1 MGMEVVD
8 NNKMILD
15 FIDKHSNS
23 HDLPIMSQIINA
35 IHSNDISKL
44 FVFTLDYNDIEK
56 DIRDYILNLLDFNK
70 VSKIFSDNIK
80 KVVARENREFYN
92 KIVDLNIKIRL
103 KNFLYDSNKNEFP
116 NLVPIRSLNSSRMG
130 SYVCFR
136 GVIRNIEIPKG
147 SIRKIKFRCLNCD
160 ELMTFDFNDLDDGF
174 DGKQCR
180 FCSGDEGK
188 NLEAVVIPGS
198 STDIQILTVEEFTH
212 DSESDTSSVAVII
225 DGDLANRFNLGD
237 PVVITGNIRFDVYND
252 AVVNQLKK
260 KQTDLKYYKYL
271 SSYGGAMNGIDVG
284 FFIEANYMEK
294 INDTNIIFNN
304 ITDEELEQIQ
314 EMRKDPHL
322 VEKMVQSFAPHIYGN
337 EIEKEVLIYQHI
349 GGLGRSRDET
359 LDKRGEINVFFL
371 GDSGTAKTE
380 LMKWS
385 MGIAYKAIRVNAGSI
400 TEAGLTGGADRAQLT
415 GNWVLTAGAAV
426 IADKG
431 MLGIDEFI
439 HGPDDVIKALN
450 HIMEDQKVI
459 ITKIKKGSFNTR
471 VSVLATSNPPDG
483 NRYNKKKSF
492 MENIGINVASFTR
505 FDYIGLFRDIPNPEI
520 DEPKIDRIIQTY
532 KKTIDVPYSR
542 DLVAKYI
549 FYMKNQN
556 IIPLLTPEAEAALKK
571 FYIKLRTLDMNENIK
586 NPEEQEHVSVTLRQF
601 ETLIRFAFA
610 HAILYGKDIVD
621 ESDTEAA
628 ERIVVHMLNTI
639 GIDPDTGKVD
649 ASILHGSKS
658 ANQMSMDT
666 TFFTLLERMA
676 QSFQNSVDY
685 DIFVSELRKQ
695 DRWRPDDITESKL
708 NARIK
713 RYEEQQHIII
723 VNGNISLRKNVQS
736 SRVN

>member
-1 MGMEVVD
+1 ME
-8 NNKMILD
+8 
-15 FIDKHSNS
+15 FIDKHSNG
-23 HDLPIMSQIINA
+23 HDLPIMSQVMQSV
-35 IHSNDISKL
+35 HTNDPSKL
-44 FVFTLDYNDIEK
+44 FVFTLDFNDIDKET
-56 DIRDYILNLLDFNK
+56 REYILQLSDFNK
-70 VSKIFSDNIK
+70 VSKIFSEGIK
-80 KVVARENREFYN
+80 KVVAKESREFYN
-92 KIVDLNIKIRL
+92 KVVDLNIKTRF

-116 NLVPIRSLNSSRMG
+116 NLVPIRLLNSSRMG
-130 SYVCFR
+130 TYVCFR

-160 ELMTFDFNDLDDGF
+160 ELMTFDFNDLDDKF
-174 DGKQCR
+174 DGKQCK
-180 FCSGDEGK
+180 FCQGDEGK
-188 NLEAVVIPGS
+188 NLEVVIIPGS
-198 STDIQILTVEEFTH
+198 STDIQILTIEEFTH

-225 DGDLANRFNLGD
+225 DGDLANKFNLGD

-252 AVVNQLKK
+252 TVVNQLKK
-260 KQTDLKYYKYL
+260 KQTDLKYYRYL
-271 SSYGGAMNGIDVG
+271 SSFGGAMNGLDVG

-304 ITDEELEQIQ
+304 ITDEELVQIE

-322 VEKMVQSFAPHIYGN
+322 VEKMVQSFAPHIYGHD
-337 EIEKEVLIYQHI
+337 IEKEVLIYQHI

-359 LDKRGEINVFFL
+359 LDKRGEINVFLL

-385 MGIAYKAIRVNAGSI
+385 LGIAYKALRVNAGSI
-400 TEAGLTGGADRAQLT
+400 TEAGLTGGADRAPLT

-426 IADKG
+426 IVDKG

-439 HGPDDVIKALN
+439 HGSDDVIKALN
-450 HIMEDQKVI
+450 HVMEDQKVF
-459 ITKIKKGSFNTR
+459 ITKIKKGNFNTR

-505 FDYIGLFRDIPNPEI
+505 FDYIGLFRDIPNPQT
-520 DEPKIDRIIQTY
+520 DEPKIDRVIQTY
-532 KKTIDVPYSR
+532 KKNIEVPYSR
-542 DLVAKYI
+542 DLLAKYI
-549 FYMKNQN
+549 FYMKNKG
-556 IIPLLTPEAEAALKK
+556 IIPVLSSEGEEAIKK

-586 NPEEQEHVSVTLRQF
+586 NPDEQEHVSVTLRQA

-610 HAILYGKDIVD
+610 HAILYGKDVVD
-621 ESDTEAA
+621 ESDTDVGEK
-628 ERIVVHMLNTI
+628 IVVHMLNSI

-658 ANQMSMDT
+658 SNQMSMDT

-676 QSFQNSVDY
+676 HSFHNSVDY

-695 DRWRPDDITESKL
+695 DRWKPEDITEPKL
-708 NARIK
+708 NSRIK

-723 VNGNISLRKNVQS
+723 VNGNISLRKNVHQS
-736 SRVN
+736 NRVN